1 MLSFFRW
8 PSAGL
13 QFEFAKRTILGLW
26 FDALGSCD
34 SWRNSA
40 FVMVKW
46 FWFLLDMQ
54 SSSERISLIFNL
66 YIYIYWY
73 DWNPP
78 LDNLLSFFCVGL
90 FQQIPFAILNL
101 SGSKVELV
109 LDLSFT
115 AGHQGDTLA
124 SAWAVTDGKGEP
136 IGPRIVLEVVHLG
149 LHKNWENLEMFL
161 LAVCCQHVI
170 FQSELYIPAGKFP
183 IRSRVLSVNR
193 SSCCRHIEINGGS
206 YQNSQKWM
214 PLRWI

>member
-1 MLSFFRW
+1 MPLGAVTPGETAPLSW
-8 PSAGL
+8 SNG
-13 QFEFAKRTILGLW
+13 
-26 FDALGSCD
+26 FDSCLTCNLAQKELV
-34 SWRNSA
+34 WY
-40 FVMVKW
+40 
-46 FWFLLDMQ
+46 
-54 SSSERISLIFNL
+54 LIFI
-66 YIYIYWY
+66 YIYIDMTGIHHWIICYPFFVWVCFKQTFA
-73 DWNPP
+73 
-78 LDNLLSFFCVGL
+78 SFR
-90 FQQIPFAILNL
+90 L

-136 IGPRIVLEVVHLG
+136 IGPRMVLEVVHLG

-170 FQSELYIPAGKFP
+170 FQSEQYIYIYLRASFQLGREFW
-183 IRSRVLSVNR
+183 VWFDR

-206 YQNSQKWM
+206 YQNSQKSM

>member
-1 MLSFFRW
+1 MTGIHHWIICYPFFVWVCFKQTFASFR
-8 PSAGL
+8 
-13 QFEFAKRTILGLW
+13 
-26 FDALGSCD
+26 
-34 SWRNSA
+34 
-40 FVMVKW
+40 
-46 FWFLLDMQ
+46 
-54 SSSERISLIFNL
+54 
-66 YIYIYWY
+66 
-73 DWNPP
+73 
-78 LDNLLSFFCVGL
+78 
-90 FQQIPFAILNL
+90 L

-136 IGPRIVLEVVHLG
+136 IGPRMVLEVVHLG

-170 FQSELYIPAGKFP
+170 FQSEQYIYIYLRASFQLGREFW
-183 IRSRVLSVNR
+183 VWFDR

-206 YQNSQKWM
+206 YQNSQKSM

>member
-8 PSAGL
+8 PSTGL

-66 YIYIYWY
+66 YIYIYIDMTGIHHWIICY
-73 DWNPP
+73 PFFVWVCFKQTFA
-78 LDNLLSFFCVGL
+78 SFR
-90 FQQIPFAILNL
+90 L

-136 IGPRIVLEVVHLG
+136 IGPRMVLEVVHLG

-170 FQSELYIPAGKFP
+170 FQSEQYIYIPAGKFP
-183 IRSRVLSVNR
+183 IRSRVLSVIWSFVLLPPYWN
-193 SSCCRHIEINGGS
+193 
-206 YQNSQKWM
+206 
-214 PLRWI
+214 

>member
-1 MLSFFRW
+1 MPLGAVTPGETAPLSW
-8 PSAGL
+8 SNG
-13 QFEFAKRTILGLW
+13 
-26 FDALGSCD
+26 FDSCLTCNLAQKELV
-34 SWRNSA
+34 WY
-40 FVMVKW
+40 
-46 FWFLLDMQ
+46 
-54 SSSERISLIFNL
+54 LIF
-66 YIYIYWY
+66 IYIYWY

-136 IGPRIVLEVVHLG
+136 IGPRMVLEVVHLATPKLGEFGDVFVGG
-149 LHKNWENLEMFL
+149 LLSTCHFSIGT
-161 LAVCCQHVI
+161 VYI
-170 FQSELYIPAGKFP
+170 YIPAGKFP